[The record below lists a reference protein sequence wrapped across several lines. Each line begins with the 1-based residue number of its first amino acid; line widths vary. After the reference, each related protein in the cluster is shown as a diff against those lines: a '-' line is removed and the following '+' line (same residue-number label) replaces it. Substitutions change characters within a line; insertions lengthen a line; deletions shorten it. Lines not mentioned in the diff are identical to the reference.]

1 MFNSLSPFFT
11 SLHWNISPK
20 GQLESNN
27 WTTAVDFFFP
37 ILSLRDAQS
46 LIGAVRGG
54 IGGSLSEAKAY
65 GRVPLTMSHG
75 SLLDTTSLC
84 ACSDIDTRHLYITAI
99 KCSTSRHMLTA
110 WLCGT
115 TVYRGFKGFDWPLV
129 VVVSW
134 YWLTQTH
141 DLRNRWI
148 KEACNPIN
156 LVLSQNTHQCSMHR
170 LNCAWSLQTCMK
182 CCSSVC
188 NKAFSLWFPNGVGV
202 FWSKP
207 V

>member
-1 MFNSLSPFFT
+1 MQSKEELGV
-11 SLHWNISPK
+11 LY
-20 GQLESNN
+20 
-27 WTTAVDFFFP
+27 
-37 ILSLRDAQS
+37 LRQRPT
-46 LIGAVRGG
+46 GV
-54 IGGSLSEAKAY
+54 
-65 GRVPLTMSHG
+65 SHG
-75 SLLDTTSLC
+75 SLLDTARKFICMLWNRYHASIYNC
-84 ACSDIDTRHLYITAI
+84 FKVFSIM
-99 KCSTSRHMLTA
+99 SRHMLSA
-110 WLCGT
+110 WLSWGT
-115 TVYRGFKGFDWPLV
+115 VTEDIGGFDWPLA

-134 YWLTQTH
+134 YQLTQTH

-207 V
+207 A